1 MTFLSREWR
10 LNNFY
15 KIVDKKGDEVTF
27 RMNAGQKRLF
37 DKEKQLREKKWK
49 VWLKLLKAR
58 QIWFTTYKIIDK
70 LDKAIMKKNVTVNI
84 VAHNREKLQD
94 IFKRVKYTFERIPDV
109 VKLNNW
115 KERHKPKPKYD
126 NRNEYYFEEL
136 NSTIKIT
143 LDSRSWT
150 LTDCHISEWA
160 FIDDFTGMLRATIPA
175 SEQADITIET
185 TANGMNDF
193 KQFWDNDDR
202 FEMMF
207 FPRFEQVE
215 YQEQAPEWYVV
226 MEELRYLKEKYNLN
240 DNQLYRYESR
250 YKADKDGTLQEYPS
264 EPIDAFISSGRPF
277 YDLQA
282 IKDYRI
288 NNNYEEDEHI
298 SWLFRYNRNKNDD
311 ALFWLD
317 FAEWLDH
324 WDNTT
329 MRVRDRNLKLIATY
343 RGKKDPAEMC
353 NVVEYMYN
361 NGIRWVIWPERNN
374 HWHTFL
380 NAAKQYKRYHDIY
393 TPIVDK
399 DDVKQAQQHKR
410 WWHTNLVTR
419 PLMLDE
425 HKEAIKHHLLEMDQ
439 QLQDECYTFVFKNW
453 KPQADVNCF
462 DDVIFWDA
470 ICLQMT
476 KEQSKHKRVIQPQTQ
491 QPQVSLLTRQKTN
504 ETVWSK
510 FSARRG
516 TVSR

>member
-1 MTFLSREWR
+1 MTFLSRERR

-27 RMNAGQKRLF
+27 RLNAGQKRLF
-37 DKEKQLREKKWK
+37 EKEKELRQKKWK

-94 IFKRVKYTFERIPDV
+94 IFKRVKYTFERIPDI
-109 VKLNNW
+109 VKL
-115 KERHKPKPKYD
+115 KDGRERHKPKPKYD

-143 LDSRSWT
+143 LDSRSGT

-160 FIDDFTGMLRATIPA
+160 FIDDFTWMLRATIPA

-202 FEMMF
+202 FSMMF
-207 FPRFEQVE
+207 FPRFEQAE

-226 MEELRYLKEKYNLN
+226 MEELRYLKNKYKLN

-264 EPIDAFISSGRPF
+264 EPLDAFISSGRPF

-282 IKDYRI
+282 IKDYNI
-288 NNNYEEDEHI
+288 NNKYEEDENI
-298 SWLFRYNRNKNDD
+298 PWLLWYNREKNDD
-311 ALFWLD
+311 AIFWLD

-324 WDNTT
+324 WDKST
-329 MRVRDRNLKLIATY
+329 MRVRDRRLRLIATF
-343 RGKKDPAEMC
+343 RWIKDPADMC

-361 NGIRWVIWPERNN
+361 NGISWVIWPERNN

-380 NAAKQYKRYHDIY
+380 STAKQYKRYNHIY
-393 TPIVDK
+393 TPQGDK
-399 DDVKQAQQHKR
+399 NDIDDRKFGKR
-410 WWHTNLVTR
+410 WRETNMVTR

-425 HKEAIKHHLLEMDQ
+425 HKESIKKWLLEMDQ
-439 QLQDECYTFVFKNW
+439 QLQDECFTFIVKNG
-453 KPQADVNCF
+453 KPQADENCY
-462 DDVIFWDA
+462 DDVVMWDA
-470 ICLQMT
+470 ICVQMLKERSKAKKEVQQATRSYRDPRTGEIKKIPLQNNQRT
-476 KEQSKHKRVIQPQTQ
+476 I
-491 QPQVSLLTRQKTN
+491 L
-504 ETVWSK
+504 
-510 FSARRG
+510 A
-516 TVSR
+516 